1 MRLHELG
8 WRAGLGWAGLGWAE
22 GWAPD
27 QKMWVSGVKQVV
39 RDEKSHSEHRQP
51 GLRGRAV
58 LSDAVFAAIT

>member
-1 MRLHELG
+1 MCG
-8 WRAGLGWAGLGWAE
+8 CMSWAGGLGWAGLGWAE